1 MRLTVVIAGWASAL
15 LLTGCSSHEP
25 IFENTAPPRLPSI
38 EAVRAATDILVS
50 TPTRTIVSSP
60 PAPLAA
66 LTLATA
72 SYFQATRGAPV
83 RALTKRYADALLDGR
98 IVVRGNQGFYAE
110 SNIRKIDPVTT
121 LRAGLALVDAYG
133 ATGDSRYAVAVRGL
147 VRTAFSSSFGLQR
160 YANGYVMR
168 TPGTGRRSIAL
179 TALAAAFARA
189 ADPLVSASLR
199 EYSDGALRTVTGNQA
214 ALARWYAFVGTREP
228 MSLEQWGLTLTS
240 LARFP
245 AQETQSILAAGVPAI
260 YGVSFLPDGTVRPGD
275 LTVQLKGR
283 AIAMQALASGA
294 QQPFIARVFERA
306 ERTFAKAGEDG
317 GSDDSLQAELALAFA
332 IWYRQLTPG

>member
-1 MRLTVVIAGWASAL
+1 MRLTVVVAGCASAL
-15 LLTGCSSHEP
+15 LLGACSSHEP
-25 IFENTAPPRLPSI
+25 VFESTAPPRLPSI
-38 EAVRAATDILVS
+38 EAVRATTDNLVATQAA
-50 TPTRTIVSSP
+50 TIVSSP
-60 PAPLAA
+60 PASLAA

-72 SYFQATRGAPV
+72 SYFQAAREATV

-98 IVVRGNQGFYAE
+98 IIVRGQPGFYS
-110 SNIRKIDPVTT
+110 SNLRKIDPATT

-133 ATGDSRYAVAVRGL
+133 ATGEPRYRAAVRGL
-147 VRTAFSSSFGLQR
+147 VRTALSSSFGLQR

-189 ADPLVSASLR
+189 ADPLVPASLR

-214 ALARWYAFVGTREP
+214 ALARWYAFIGTREP

-240 LARFP
+240 LARLP
-245 AQETQSILAAGVPAI
+245 AQEAQSILAAGVPAI
-260 YGVSFLPDGTVRPGD
+260 HGVSFLPDGTVRPGD

-294 QQPFIARVFERA
+294 QQPFTASVFERA
-306 ERTFAKAGEDG
+306 ERTFANAKDDG

-332 IWYRQLTPG
+332 TWYRQLKPA